1 MKTEKID
8 ELIRLK
14 AEEEPP
20 EEYWNNYW
28 SRLKSRMGKT
38 LAISQL
44 NPSPSMNRNLFDL
57 FIPRFG
63 LVLNSL
69 AVIMLIFAGSFL
81 YKNTQQMKLL
91 QIAFNKKQEKP
102 AGFETVSRNFLPVL
116 SKQAVEESVRK
127 QVKLFQEVRKTFSH
141 KVKWIVTN
149 NGDIDVGLAS
159 RKLEKAVSQE
169 QVPIFLK
176 FEILRLGSVTETVS
190 SPKIMVLNG
199 NEVNTNLKGSS
210 TKDNTSY
217 RYQCVPIVNTN
228 GSVDL
233 MAKVSLDDSALT
245 ASLRLVDGKTVKLG
259 SIRKENNEYSVYVT
273 VHFRDFDVVK
283 TESKGI

>member
-20 EEYWNNYW
+20 KKYWNNYW
-28 SRLKSRMGKT
+28 PRLKNRIKKT
-38 LAISQL
+38 SAISQL
-44 NPSPSMNRNLFDL
+44 NPHLPRNRNLFDL

-63 LVLNSL
+63 LVLNGL
-69 AVIMLIFAGSFL
+69 VVIMLIFAGSFL
-81 YKNTQQMKLL
+81 YKNTQQMELM
-91 QIAFNKKQEKP
+91 QIAFNKRQEKP
-102 AGFETVSRNFLPVL
+102 AGFET
-116 SKQAVEESVRK
+116 KQAVEKSVRK
-127 QVKLFQEVRKTFSH
+127 QVKLFQEIRKTFSH
-141 KVKWIVTN
+141 NVKWIVTN
-149 NGDIDVGLAS
+149 NGDIDVELAS

-176 FEILRLGSVTETVS
+176 FEILRLGPAAEIVS

-217 RYQCVPIVNTN
+217 RYQFVPIVNTN

-245 ASLRLVDGKTVKLG
+245 GSLKLVEGKTVKLG
-259 SIRKENNEYSVYVT
+259 SIRKENDEYSVYVT
-273 VHFRDFDVVK
+273 VCFKDFNVVK
-283 TESKGI
+283 TESKEV